1 MSLQWKLLKFF
12 NEEIHKPLH
21 RKNIHKLK
29 TFLANY
35 QTSSPVERLLHSAG
49 KTAQKLPSALAAMAV
64 LYFSMRQITVD
75 WQLAGLLNIFRPRA
89 RYFQKEEVLEIEN
102 GNSASGIPV
111 VSGQM
116 HRGCSC
122 SGGAEGHN
130 GVCASPPLAE
140 CTMMKG
146 WGGEEGTAWK
156 MSPVTIHVSPVHG
169 SDPHNLVVLPKLP
182 ISMTPGMTCH
192 RQWNRLRVLD
202 FELENRNQGHYLWAA

>member
-1 MSLQWKLLKFF
+1 M
-12 NEEIHKPLH
+12 H
-21 RKNIHKLK
+21 RKNIPKLK

-35 QTSSPVERLLHSAG
+35 QTQLA
-49 KTAQKLPSALAAMAV
+49 KLPKNCPLPSRQWP
-64 LYFSMRQITVD
+64 FSTSLCAKSPSIGNWPVSWIYSDQE
-75 WQLAGLLNIFRPRA
+75 WA
-89 RYFQKEEVLEIEN
+89 RYFQKEEVLGIEN
-102 GNSASGIPV
+102 GNSESGIPV

-202 FELENRNQGHYLWAA
+202 FELENWHQGHYLWAA